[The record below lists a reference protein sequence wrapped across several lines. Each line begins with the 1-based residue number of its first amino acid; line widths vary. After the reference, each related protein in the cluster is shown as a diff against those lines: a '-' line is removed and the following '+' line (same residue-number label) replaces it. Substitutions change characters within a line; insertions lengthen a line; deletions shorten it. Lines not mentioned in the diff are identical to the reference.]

1 MKSDIISIF
10 FIQMKK
16 RKNGQ
21 PFSGRNNSESFLVPF
36 FHHRNSKDPV
46 YYDVLQAFDSN
57 WSVIGQWA
65 LNTSILHGQLHMLN
79 GTKAIRPAN
88 RIRVTTYLDS
98 PFVYFDNKSETDL
111 SKLKGYGIDFLKEL
125 SRLDGFEYELH
136 FVKDNQFGGINKTT
150 GQWTGMIGE
159 VERGEADMALATM
172 TLTSERAQAVKF
184 LPSFM
189 RLELKFL
196 ILRSFNTSYTYN
208 PFSFL
213 NPFDGS
219 FYGAMLIAVFLLAIA
234 LTTLSATSPYGTR
247 GKLFLSHR
255 AVKAKV
261 LSAAEET
268 ENFSQLSRRD
278 RQLLQEREEAKTG
291 MGFNNSFY
299 FVWSSLFYQSTERS
313 PQSFSGKIISLTW
326 FFASTVFISYYTA
339 NVVTSVSLYAKK
351 IDVVHSAEDLLL
363 QPTIG
368 FGTFVG
374 SAVETQ
380 LKESNTNIARQ
391 MYRTI
396 NSGKSAL
403 HHMVSSVEE
412 ALALVNQGKYAIII
426 DSIVVDFLAVE
437 SNCRFKAVSLGFGSI
452 EYALPV
458 QKSFPFYESLSRHI
472 ADLKASGFFETLWQ
486 KYYHDLAACDH
497 LDRSDNPLR
506 SLTYTDLAGVF
517 YLIAFGVATSFIVLA
532 IEWIVASFIDVA
544 SSKPNGPGTL
554 TEALRVRKD
563 KLLHDMRW
571 EWFPIEKYIRK
582 WKKLRLPTE
591 GVAIEILLKHF
602 ETFQR
607 RHRPSGRIQPSRSLS
622 SLDSNNASS
631 QETSWTSKSRLSSI
645 VESNSFVKRRLTR
658 WSIRRIVHRRKIRPK
673 RVSFPK

>member
-1 MKSDIISIF
+1 M
-10 FIQMKK
+10 IQMNK
-16 RKNGQ
+16 RKRRL
-21 PFSGRNNSESFLVPF
+21 SGRMDSGSFLVPF
-36 FHHRNSKDPV
+36 FHHRYSNHPV
-46 YYDVLQAFDSN
+46 IYDVLQSSDSN

-65 LNTSILHGQLHMLN
+65 LNNSNLDGQLHMLN
-79 GTKAIRPAN
+79 AIKAIRPDN
-88 RIRVTTYLDS
+88 RIKVTTLLEP
-98 PFVYFDNKSETDL
+98 PFVYFDNENETDL

-125 SRLDGFEYELH
+125 SRLGGFEYELH
-136 FVKDNQFGGINKTT
+136 FVKDSQYGGINETT

-159 VERGEADMALATM
+159 VARGEVDMALAPM
-172 TLTSERAQAVKF
+172 TVTSQRAQAVKN

-213 NPFDGS
+213 DPFDGS
-219 FYGAMLIAVFLLAIA
+219 FYKAVLTAVILLGFA
-234 LTTLSATSPYGTR
+234 LTTLSAISPYGTR
-247 GKLFLSHR
+247 GKFFLSRR
-255 AVKAKV
+255 AEKAEKA
-261 LSAAEET
+261 LSAVREAES
-268 ENFSQLSRRD
+268 FSQLSRRD
-278 RQLLQEREEAKTG
+278 WKLLQEREEAKTG
-291 MGFNNSFY
+291 MGFNDSFY
-299 FVWSSLFYQSTERS
+299 FVWSALFYHATERS
-313 PQSFSGKIISLTW
+313 PQSFSGKILTLTW
-326 FFASTVFISYYTA
+326 FFASTIFISYYTA
-339 NVVTSVSLYAKK
+339 TVVTSVSLYAKK
-351 IDVVHSAEDLLL
+351 IDAIHSAEDLLL
-363 QPTIG
+363 EPTIG
-368 FGTFVG
+368 FGTLVG

-380 LKESNTNIARQ
+380 LREAETNIARQ

-412 ALALVNQGKYAIII
+412 ALMLVNQGKYDFID
-426 DSIVVDFLAVE
+426 DSILVDFLAVE
-437 SNCRFKAVSLGFGSI
+437 SNCKLKDVPLGFGSI

-458 QKSFPFYESLSRHI
+458 HKSFPFYQSLSRYI
-472 ADLKASGFFETLWQ
+472 ADLNEGYFFDILWQ
-486 KYYHDLAACDH
+486 KYFHNLEACDNV
-497 LDRSDNPLR
+497 DRLGKSVR